1 MQENTKDRIFLDGEL
16 PDSEEEYQNDNHK
29 DISSDI
35 AELVIEIGE
44 DPEIKNERLQSIYE
58 KLQEIYAAGNRHS
71 YSVLSSKI
79 REEIENDE
87 KYSIQVLQQNM
98 EMFSHIM
105 QKNAS
110 KTDKKVKMSFDKL
123 YDHVMLECDRNL
135 YIYRIQNE
143 ISKKQKE
150 LSKQQKLISKKQKE
164 LSKKHSE
171 VTNQVASTIKDIRKL
186 YADLI
191 GIISIF
197 VAIFALITVNANISF
212 KLTTY
217 NMNEIF
223 KGIIIINLV
232 VVGCIVVL
240 LGAVRL
246 LIINNLTKTNPK
258 QKNKSRRN

>member
-16 PDSEEEYQNDNHK
+16 PNSEEECENNNHK
-29 DISSDI
+29 DISGDI
-35 AELVIEIGE
+35 AKLVIQIGE
-44 DPEIKNERLQSIYE
+44 DPEIRNDRLQYIYE
-58 KLQEIYAAGNRHS
+58 RLQEIYIVGNRHS
-71 YSVLSSKI
+71 YSVLSSAI
-79 REEIENDE
+79 REEIETNE
-87 KYSIQVLQQNM
+87 KYSIRVLQQNM
-98 EMFSHIM
+98 EMFYHIM
-105 QKNAS
+105 QKNAP
-110 KTDKKVKMSFDKL
+110 KTDAKVKMSFEKL

-135 YIYRIQNE
+135 YIYKIKDE
-143 ISKKQKE
+143 ISEKQNE
-150 LSKQQKLISKKQKE
+150 LSKQQKSILEKQD
-164 LSKKHSE
+164 E
-171 VTNQVASTIKDIRKL
+171 VTDQVASTIKDIRKL

-232 VVGCIVVL
+232 VVVCIVVL

-258 QKNKSRRN
+258 PKNKSRRN

>member
-1 MQENTKDRIFLDGEL
+1 MQENTKGKIFLDGDL
-16 PDSEEEYQNDNHK
+16 PESEEGSESEECQNDNNK
-29 DISSDI
+29 NISRDI
-35 AELVIEIGE
+35 AALVIQMGE
-44 DPEIKNERLQSIYE
+44 DPEIKNEQLQFIYE

-71 YSVLSSKI
+71 YSVLSSTI
-79 REEIENDE
+79 REEIETNE
-87 KYSIQVLQQNM
+87 KYSIQALKENM
-98 EMFSHIM
+98 GMFSQIM
-105 QKNAS
+105 QKNAP
-110 KTDKKVKMSFDKL
+110 KTNEKVKMSFEKL

-135 YIYRIQNE
+135 YIYKIKDE
-143 ISKKQKE
+143 ISEKQNE
-150 LSKQQKLISKKQKE
+150 LSKQQKSILEKQD
-164 LSKKHSE
+164 E
-171 VTNQVASTIKDIRKL
+171 VTDQVASTIKDIRKL

-232 VVGCIVVL
+232 VVVCIVVL

-258 QKNKSRRN
+258 PKNKSRRN